1 MILVFST
8 KPKRKERMYSM
19 TGKVKWFNANK
30 GYGFINRGEGNDIFV
45 HYSQIVFEGYKTLQ
59 EGQEVEFEVLETDHG
74 LQAQNVVAI
83 TQ

>member
-1 MILVFST
+1 
-8 KPKRKERMYSM
+8 MYSM

-45 HYSQIVFEGYKTLQ
+45 HYSQIVLDGYKTLQ
-59 EGQEVEFEVLETDHG
+59 EGQEVEFDVLETDHG